1 MQHKLSKW
9 HVGVCTQWCASVAE
23 SCMLIR
29 VSGTNR
35 ISGPSEDSLSILVPH
50 AETTRDH
57 PNPFRAPRTS
67 AWWGGVCTG
76 QDCLLCVAQRAH
88 HLPACSPGHSCLCG
102 TLRGQEPM
110 SAGGRGPWGRPSRGG
125 ARSLRGR
132 TEGDHG
138 PSAFLP
144 TPQVNQ
150 IVKKGCN
157 FQNHVPPAILKV
169 LKIFGNSCLAT
180 ACRLFCTKWSLMILL
195 SFYMAPV
202 ARIRA
207 APSLS
212 CSRLLA
218 ALLGTKY

>member
-1 MQHKLSKW
+1 
-9 HVGVCTQWCASVAE
+9 
-23 SCMLIR
+23 
-29 VSGTNR
+29 
-35 ISGPSEDSLSILVPH
+35 
-50 AETTRDH
+50 
-57 PNPFRAPRTS
+57 
-67 AWWGGVCTG
+67 
-76 QDCLLCVAQRAH
+76 
-88 HLPACSPGHSCLCG
+88 
-102 TLRGQEPM
+102 M

-207 APSLS
+207 APVSL
-212 CSRLLA
+212 LLQTPSSP
-218 ALLGTKY
+218 LGNQILNSVSVTIFLSW